1 MDADQKKAA
10 LRMIPYGLY
19 VLTGKDRAG
28 RVTAATVNWVTQASF
43 EPPLLAVGVKVDSSV
58 HEVIKDS
65 GTFALNVLSKAQ
77 QNAAFAFF
85 KTVEAD
91 GNSIGGED
99 FTEGTTGAPIFKS
112 VPAFV
117 ECNLVDTVERGDHSI
132 FVGEVVDAGVSE
144 TPEGRLDSATLMLGD
159 LGDKVYYGG

>member
-19 VLTGKDRAG
+19 VITGKDRAG
-28 RVTAATVNWVTQASF
+28 RVTAATINWVTQASF
-43 EPPLLAVGVKVDSSV
+43 EPPLIAVGVKVDSSA

-77 QNAAFAFF
+77 QGAAFAFF
-85 KTVEAD
+85 KTVEAE
-91 GNSIGGED
+91 GNSIGGEE
-99 FTEGTTGAPIFKS
+99 FTEGSTGSPVLKS
-112 VPAFV
+112 VPAYV

-132 FVGEVVDAGVSE
+132 FVGEVVDAGVSDA
-144 TPEGRLDSATLMLGD
+144 PEGRLDSATLMLGD

>member
-1 MDADQKKAA
+1 
-10 LRMIPYGLY
+10 
-19 VLTGKDRAG
+19 
-28 RVTAATVNWVTQASF
+28 
-43 EPPLLAVGVKVDSSV
+43 VGVKVDSSV

-132 FVGEVVDAGVSE
+132 FVGEVVDAGVSQ
-144 TPEGRLDSATLMLGD
+144 TPGGRLDSQTLMLGD